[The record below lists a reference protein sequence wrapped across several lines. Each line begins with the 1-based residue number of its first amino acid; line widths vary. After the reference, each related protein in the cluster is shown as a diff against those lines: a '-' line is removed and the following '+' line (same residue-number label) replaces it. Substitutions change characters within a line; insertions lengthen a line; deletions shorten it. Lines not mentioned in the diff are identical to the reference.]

1 MTVPIRKGIPVW
13 SALMVLGV
21 VVAATLPAR
30 AAPLSGAIF
39 TTDSTGS
46 IVNANVQYQS
56 KCDVYLDGGPPP
68 GAPQGAAGL
77 PNGSYY
83 FQVTDPSGKK
93 LLSTDPVINRRFTVS
108 GGIITAFTGSGHP
121 TGIDVDHG
129 AVTIQLA
136 NTTCPTDFL
145 DTPNNG
151 GVYKAWVTRTSDFVG
166 NPALVDNSCG
176 NGCFHGFLPA
186 ASKTDNFKVKG
197 AKTATFCLNVEKLV
211 DDGKGNLTLTAGW
224 IVHVTSPTFNNDFST
239 SGQKDECSL
248 LLTAETYTA
257 TESLTF
263 NGSAYHVTGLQV
275 NGASLPPSEVFSF
288 TWTPGKP
295 DPFLILWTNQLNP

>member
-1 MTVPIRKGIPVW
+1 MNVPVRRGIPLW
-13 SALMVLGV
+13 FALMVLTAV
-21 VVAATLPAR
+21 CVATLPAQ

-39 TTDSTGS
+39 TTMPDGS
-46 IVNANVQYQS
+46 VVNANVQYQS

-77 PNGSYY
+77 PDGSYY

-93 LLSTDPVINRRFTVS
+93 LLSTDAVINRRFTVS

-121 TGIDVDHG
+121 TGVDVDHG

-136 NTTCPTDFL
+136 NNTCPTDFL

-166 NPALVDNSCG
+166 NPALVDNPCG

-211 DDGKGNLTLTAGW
+211 DDGKGNKTLVAGW
-224 IVHVTSPTFNNDFST
+224 TVHVSSDTYNNDFTT
-239 SGQKDECSL
+239 SGEKDACSL
-248 LLTAETYTA
+248 LLTADTYTA

-263 NGSAYHVTGLQV
+263 GGQSYHVTGLKV
-275 NGASLPPSEVFSF
+275 NGVTQSPSEVYSF
-288 TWTPGKP
+288 TWSPGKP
-295 DPFLILWTNQLNP
+295 DPFLILWTNQLNK